1 MSVSA
6 LSGAKRFRLSLYISP
21 ATDNNRS
28 EDTLVGG
35 TDRYLSARFNAAI
48 MIVEK
53 NWTKN

>member
-53 NWTKN
+53 NRTKN